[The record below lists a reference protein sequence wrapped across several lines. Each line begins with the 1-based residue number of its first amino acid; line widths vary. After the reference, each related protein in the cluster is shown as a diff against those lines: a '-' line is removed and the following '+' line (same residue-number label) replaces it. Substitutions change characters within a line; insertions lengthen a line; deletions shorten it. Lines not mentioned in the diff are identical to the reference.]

1 VNWNHLSWGAIAE
14 IAIGVAMLVAAIWL
28 YRRPAADA
36 GDGGQRQ
43 YGSQGAVLLLAV
55 AAILL
60 IHGLGGLEYH
70 PSEAELEAMRG
81 GVQ

>member
-14 IAIGVAMLVAAIWL
+14 IAIGVAMLVAAVWL
-28 YRRPAADA
+28 YRRPAPATDE
-36 GDGGQRQ
+36 GGGQ

-60 IHGLGGLEYH
+60 IHGLGALEYH
-70 PSEAELEAMRG
+70 PTESEIEMMKG
-81 GVQ
+81 GPQ